1 MPISEQHGYL
11 IDGGKP
17 MEIKPIPSRLRQLI
31 HSPPDEKDDE
41 IILIGAHIV
50 RSVDPFPHLKAHQA
64 SCEGKKN
71 T

>member
-1 MPISEQHGYL
+1 M

-17 MEIKPIPSRLRQLI
+17 MEIKPIPSRLRQMLRF
-31 HSPPDEKDDE
+31 PPDEKDDE
-41 IILIGAHIV
+41 IIMIGAHII

-64 SCEGKKN
+64 SCEGKRN